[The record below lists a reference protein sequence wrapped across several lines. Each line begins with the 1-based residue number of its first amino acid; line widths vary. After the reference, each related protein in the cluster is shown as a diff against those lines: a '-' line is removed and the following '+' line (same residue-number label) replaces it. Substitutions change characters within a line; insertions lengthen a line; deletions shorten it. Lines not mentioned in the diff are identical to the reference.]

1 MGRGEV
7 LTPCQCLFLEKMTP
21 PGVLLPS
28 APLSSPHLW
37 RKVSCYRPPHRA
49 CHTRLHT
56 LCTFLNKGPGDHGAG
71 CCVCCPSLP
80 TSLRGVWGRGQGQLC
95 KLEDPVGLHSD
106 EEAENTPPPQAL
118 LPGEPQQRCHPLAL
132 GSHVNSSEKSLNPW
146 LKQAYPSHT
155 HLPHA
160 AQCSRPSTGL
170 GVCLLHYESGD
181 LTF

>member
-1 MGRGEV
+1 MPFSGEDDSPGCSPS
-7 LTPCQCLFLEKMTP
+7 LCTPLLATPLEKSELLQTP
-21 PGVLLPS
+21 
-28 APLSSPHLW
+28 APCLSH
-37 RKVSCYRPPHRA
+37 
-49 CHTRLHT
+49 RLHT